1 MYPRAPHA
9 GPIGGVGVAS
19 GINVNALNH
28 ARSQEIRRE
37 AAERRARKA
46 ANPNIIAKKEAAR
59 ARNAEKKLLLETK
72 KAAAAAAR
80 QDALKRKRLM
90 QLPQNTGLRIL
101 EENALHG
108 AGGPGTSPNILPVQ
122 VQPNLL
128 DTLIA

>member
-59 ARNAEKKLLLETK
+59 ARNAEKKLLNSL
-72 KAAAAAAR
+72 KAKVLK
-80 QDALKRKRLM
+80 DAKRL
-90 QLPQNTGLRIL
+90 L
-101 EENALHG
+101 
-108 AGGPGTSPNILPVQ
+108 
-122 VQPNLL
+122 
-128 DTLIA
+128 